1 MPPLLRLLNLFA
13 SYGSR
18 VVLRGVS
25 LDVAAGEVVALVGP
39 NGAGK
44 STLIRVLSGVLPAR
58 GGEAQLDGADLLRL
72 PPAQRAQRVAVVPQM
87 IHLPESFTVSEIVLM
102 GRTPHLPLWAGESQ
116 HDCEVAW
123 SAMRRT
129 NIENLADRLAGELSG
144 GEQQRVVLAR
154 ALTQEPRVLLLDEP
168 TAHLDLKHQVTV
180 LELVRELARTE
191 QLAVLVTLHDLN
203 QAALYADRVAL
214 MQRGEIVAQG
224 AAAEVFTAERLSQ
237 VYDVNIAVSTHP
249 SRGTPVVLADG
260 AR

>member
-1 MPPLLRLLNLFA
+1 MLRQVNLE
-13 SYGSR
+13 
-18 VVLRGVS
+18 
-25 LDVAAGEVVALVGP
+25 VAAGEVVALVGP

-58 GGEAQLDGADLLRL
+58 GGQAQLEGADLLRL
-72 PPAQRAQRVAVVPQM
+72 PPAQRARRVAVVPQM
-87 IHLPESFTVSEIVLM
+87 MHLPESFTVSEIVMM
-102 GRTPHLPLWAGESQ
+102 GRTPHLPLWGSESQ

-129 NIENLADRLAGELSG
+129 QIDHLADRLVGELSG

-180 LELVRELARTE
+180 LELVRALARDK

-203 QAALYADRVAL
+203 QAAAYADRVAL
-214 MQRGEIVAQG
+214 MQHGAIVAQG
-224 AAAEVFTAERLSQ
+224 PAVEVFTAERLSA
-237 VYDVNIAVSTHP
+237 VYDVNIAVSLHP
-249 SRGTPVVLADG
+249 SRGTPVVLSDG